1 MLGASWG
8 HLKRWW
14 EGRAETDSF
23 TASCLCHSRLYV
35 HKEEGLRVGG
45 VAMPS
50 ALGLCWPPLICQSP
64 QLSTWKV
71 QWTNL
76 CFLVGIM

>member
-8 HLKRWW
+8 HLKWWW
-14 EGRAETDSF
+14 EGRKGRDRQF
-23 TASCLCHSRLYV
+23 HCLLPLSQQAVYTQRLW
-35 HKEEGLRVGG
+35 VGG

-76 CFLVGIM
+76 CFLVGIT